1 MKIKLGIADDHL
13 LVINGI
19 KSMLEKAQH
28 IEILFAEHN
37 GDALLKAL
45 KTVTPDVILLD
56 IQMPGASGIDLCKIV
71 TKDYPETKVI
81 ALTNFEESHYVKQ
94 MMRNGAVGYL
104 LKNTDQETLIKAI
117 EAVNKGE
124 QFIDKQI
131 QNALLN
137 EMISGKKRKIDE
149 VFLTKRELEIL
160 ELIAKENSNQEIAD
174 KLFISLRTVQ
184 THRLNI
190 TQKLDAKNTAG
201 LVKEAYKR
209 GLI

>member
-1 MKIKLGIADDHL
+1 MNITIGIADDHL

-19 KSMLEKAQH
+19 KSMLEKFEH
-28 IEILFAEHN
+28 INVIFAENN
-37 GDALLKAL
+37 GEALLNKL
-45 KTVTPDVILLD
+45 KTTIPDIILLD
-56 IQMPGASGIDLCKIV
+56 IQMPGKSGIDLCKII
-71 TKDYPETKVI
+71 TKDFSKTKVI

-94 MMRNGAVGYL
+94 MMRNGAMGYL
-104 LKNTDQETLIKAI
+104 LKNTDQDTLIRAI
-117 EAVNKGE
+117 EAVSKGE

-160 ELIAKENSNQEIAD
+160 ELIAKEHSNQEIAD